1 MKKEYSYEYQDDKDL
16 YCYPGTKV
24 LRNKLGISDYETLQ
38 EAEREISMAK
48 YYYLEKVK
56 VKGDFSLKMLQ
67 IIHKELFGDIYE
79 WAGEIRKVDIAKGT
93 IFCLVPFIEEQ
104 FDTLYQWLK
113 DRRFL
118 KDKED
123 EDEYVK
129 DLAYVLGEINM
140 IHPFREGNGRS
151 QRLYM
156 EKLVM
161 ANGRFELH
169 FDNTSQEEMIY
180 ASVQSSICEYE
191 AMESLLRKCLIKK

>member
-48 YYYLEKVK
+48 YYYLEKAK
-56 VKGDFSLKMLQ
+56 VEGDFSLKMLQ

-104 FDTLYQWLK
+104 FDSFYQWLK

-118 KDKED
+118 KDEED

-161 ANGRFELH
+161 ARL
-169 FDNTSQEEMIY
+169 
-180 ASVQSSICEYE
+180 
-191 AMESLLRKCLIKK
+191 MEDLNYTLITLLKKK